1 MSSSM
6 LKQVQIIYEDECL
19 LVVDKP
25 SGLVVH
31 SDQRTE
37 EETLSDW
44 VQASYPELESVGGE
58 HVLDMARTEKR
69 WGVVNRLDRGV
80 SGCVLIAKDEETFQE
95 LARQFRDREVVKK
108 YVAVVYGQKLSSD
121 VEYKEDETFE
131 INEPIGRH
139 RKDPRKW
146 AILEEARNTKR
157 EAKTLCKV
165 LKTFNLENGGSIT
178 TLELQPVTGRTHQL
192 RLHMNALCTAI
203 LGDEKYTLETEEF
216 IQNKKV
222 VGEAVMPSRILLHA
236 KSLTFN
242 HPKSNLPIEVESQ
255 IPEEMSKFI

>member
-1 MSSSM
+1 MSSNV
-6 LKQVQIIYEDECL
+6 LKQVQIVYEDEWL

-25 SGLVVH
+25 SSLVVH

-44 VQASYPELESVGGE
+44 VQANYPELESVGGE
-58 HVLDMARTEKR
+58 HMLDMGRTERR
-69 WGVVNRLDRGV
+69 WGVVNRLDRAV
-80 SGCVLIAKDEETFQE
+80 SGCVLIAKDEETFQD

-108 YVAVVYGQKLSSD
+108 YVAVVYGQKLSGG
-121 VEYKEDETFE
+121 VEYKAGETFE

-165 LKTFNLENGGSIT
+165 LKNFTFENGGSAT
-178 TLELQPVTGRTHQL
+178 ALELQPVTGRTHQL
-192 RLHMNALCTAI
+192 RLHVNTLGTAI
-203 LGDEKYTLETEEF
+203 VGDEKYTLETEDF
-216 IQNKKV
+216 VQNKKV
-222 VGEAVMPSRILLHA
+222 VDEAILPSRILLHA
-236 KSLTFN
+236 KWLTFH
-242 HPKSNLPIEVESQ
+242 HPKNKQTIEVESKL
-255 IPEEMSKFI
+255 PAEMSEFV